1 MEQYVQSTMT
11 HPFWSIFI
19 IVGTVGGILGC
30 VWLVRWMSGPGA
42 AKQGEK
48 AQTMGHVWDENLEE
62 YNNPLPSWWLWMFY
76 ITLIFGVVYLVLY
89 PGLGAF
95 GGVLKWTSVNQY
107 EQEMDTANAKY
118 GPLYEAYKDKPID
131 VIAKDEKAVLMGQR
145 LYQTYC
151 TVCHGSDAT
160 GAGPGYPNLRD
171 NDWLW
176 GGTPEDIYKSIYD
189 GRLSVGMISWNDA
202 LGGDAGVKDMV
213 EYVLKLS
220 NRPHNEEAAARA
232 QDKYM
237 LCMGCHGMDGTGN
250 PMLGAPNL
258 TNNIWLYGG
267 SSERI
272 FESISKGR
280 NGVMP
285 AHKEFLGEAKTRLLA
300 AYVYSLSGGA
310 SAQAPVEAAA
320 VQAEAAP
327 VEEAPTELEA
337 QQSAPV
343 EDAEEAKPVEDA
355 EEAKPVEGA
364 EEAKPVEGAEE
375 AKPAEG
381 AEEAKPVEDAEANES
396 TEKTPAK

>member
-11 HPFWSIFI
+11 HPFWSWFI

-30 VWLVRWMSGPGA
+30 IWLVRWMSSPGTT
-42 AKQGEK
+42 KQGEK
-48 AQTMGHVWDENLEE
+48 AETMGHVWDETLQE

-76 ITLIFGVVYLVLY
+76 ITLIFGIVYLVLY

-95 GGVLKWTSVNQY
+95 GGVLKWTSTNQY
-107 EQEMDTANAKY
+107 QAEMDTADAKY

-131 VIAKDEKAVLMGQR
+131 VVAKDDKAVLMGQR

-160 GAGPGYPNLRD
+160 GAGQGYPNLRD

-176 GGTPEDIYKSIYD
+176 GGTPEAIYESIAN
-189 GRLSVGMISWNDA
+189 GRISAGMVAWSDA

-213 EYVLKLS
+213 EYVLKLN

-232 QDKYM
+232 QNNFM
-237 LCMGCHGMDGTGN
+237 ICAGCHGMDGTGN

-267 SSERI
+267 SPERI

-285 AHKEFLGEAKTRLLA
+285 AHKNFLGEAKTRLLA
-300 AYVYSLSGGA
+300 AYVYSLGGA
-310 SAQAPVEAAA
+310 SVAQT
-320 VQAEAAP
+320 EAAP
-327 VEEAPTELEA
+327 ALEAAVTAVEEAASAVVEEAGTAVGEVMEEAPTVMEEA
-337 QQSAPV
+337 ATAV
-343 EDAEEAKPVEDA
+343 EDAAAAV
-355 EEAKPVEGA
+355 VEGA
-364 EEAKPVEGAEE
+364 TAVVEEAATVIEDAAAAVEE
-375 AKPAEG
+375 AMEATP
-381 AEEAKPVEDAEANES
+381 EEAPQQ
-396 TEKTPAK
+396 